1 MTNKQIEIINT
12 INKLLNTGSIYS
24 NKNYRKVIN
33 EEFNILDMKDSE
45 WSEIEDTV
53 IELIEQIRKLSKD
66 ND

>member
-1 MTNKQIEIINT
+1 MTNKQIEIVNT
-12 INKLLNTGSIYS
+12 INKLLNTDFVYS
-24 NKNYRKVIN
+24 DESYRDVIN